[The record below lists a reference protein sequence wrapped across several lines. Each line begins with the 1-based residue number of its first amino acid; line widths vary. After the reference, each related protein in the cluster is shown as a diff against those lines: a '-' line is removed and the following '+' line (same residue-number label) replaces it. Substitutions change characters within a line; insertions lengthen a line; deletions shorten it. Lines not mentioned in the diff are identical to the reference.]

1 MLAVE
6 PGFLAGADP
15 ATRMETAVNSPAAPC
30 EGSGMQAR
38 PPPQL
43 CYLPAG
49 TADVRGWTPLKVG
62 VGGTAV
68 HTQTLP
74 CWVFRKEQFAF

>member
-6 PGFLAGADP
+6 PGFLADADP
-15 ATRMETAVNSPAAPC
+15 ATRMEAGVNSPAAPC
-30 EGSGMQAR
+30 EGSGHTGSL
-38 PPPQL
+38 PQL

-49 TADVRGWTPLKVG
+49 IADARGRTPLKVG

-74 CWVFRKEQFAF
+74 CWVFRNEQFAF